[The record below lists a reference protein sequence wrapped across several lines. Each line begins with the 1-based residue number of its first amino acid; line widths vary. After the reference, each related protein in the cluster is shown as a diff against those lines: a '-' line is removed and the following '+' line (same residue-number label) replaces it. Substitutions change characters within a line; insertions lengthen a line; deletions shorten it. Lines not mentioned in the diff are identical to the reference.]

1 MSRRPTSSLPR
12 SEMPHLAAPAD
23 LWVSQGTVAREGS
36 RPWALRTRDNQA
48 QWHLK
53 PQAQGAWTGV
63 MASPETLHA
72 PATSDTDLPGLDQV
86 VESTAALIDT
96 VSQLSD
102 DDVREPTVLPGW
114 SRAHVITHLA
124 RNADALRNVL
134 HGAEIG
140 EVRGMYVSAEERDAA
155 IDVGAARSAAEL
167 LEDLSAACHRW
178 DHAANEV
185 HAAHLDAPGKRV
197 DEGDG
202 ATFPVRRVGML
213 RLTEVEVHHADL
225 GCGYT
230 PAHFSHTLTAYLLD
244 RRRKELARDGVALR
258 VSPSDGGAWATG
270 DGGPEVSGSTAD
282 LLWWLLG
289 RGDGSGVTSSEGQLP
304 DLGKWA

>member
-1 MSRRPTSSLPR
+1 MPITETIDTTDPT
-12 SEMPHLAAPAD
+12 
-23 LWVSQGTVAREGS
+23 G
-36 RPWALRTRDNQA
+36 
-48 QWHLK
+48 
-53 PQAQGAWTGV
+53 
-63 MASPETLHA
+63 
-72 PATSDTDLPGLDQV
+72 TDLPGLDHV

-96 VSQLSD
+96 VSRLSD
-102 DDVREPTVLPGW
+102 ADVREPSLLPGW
-114 SRAHVITHLA
+114 TRAHVITHVA

-140 EVRGMYVSAEERDAA
+140 EVRAMYVSDEERDAA
-155 IDVGAARSAAEL
+155 IEVGADGSAAEL

-185 HAAHLDAPGKRV
+185 HASHLGGIGKRV
-197 DEGDG
+197 DEGEG
-202 ATFPVRRVGML
+202 PTFPVRRVGML

-230 PAHFSHTLTAYLLD
+230 AADFSLILTTHLLD
-244 RRRKELARDGVALR
+244 RRRKELDRDGVALR
-258 VSPSDGGAWATG
+258 VAPHDGESWAAG
-270 DGGPEVSGSTAD
+270 DGGTEVSGRTAD

-289 RGDGSGVTSSEGQLP
+289 RGDGAGVTSSEGQLP

>member
-1 MSRRPTSSLPR
+1 MPITETIDTTDPT
-12 SEMPHLAAPAD
+12 
-23 LWVSQGTVAREGS
+23 G
-36 RPWALRTRDNQA
+36 
-48 QWHLK
+48 
-53 PQAQGAWTGV
+53 
-63 MASPETLHA
+63 
-72 PATSDTDLPGLDQV
+72 TDLPGLDHV

-96 VSQLSD
+96 VSRLSD
-102 DDVREPTVLPGW
+102 ADVQEPSLLPVW
-114 SRAHVITHLA
+114 TRAHVITHLA

-140 EVRGMYVSAEERDAA
+140 EVRAMYVSDEERDAA
-155 IDVGAARSAAEL
+155 IEVGAGGSAAEL

-185 HAAHLDAPGKRV
+185 HAAHLDGIGKRV
-197 DEGDG
+197 DEGEG
-202 ATFPVRRVGML
+202 PTFPVRRVGML

-230 PAHFSHTLTAYLLD
+230 AADFSPTLTTYLLD
-244 RRRKELARDGVALR
+244 RRRKELGRDGVALR
-258 VSPSDGGAWATG
+258 VAPSDGESWATG
-270 DGGPEVSGSTAD
+270 DGGPEVSGRTAD

-289 RGDGSGVTSSEGQLP
+289 RGDGAGVTSSEGQLP